1 MIHARPRKSSRQ
13 DLKTKTNH
21 PSPKIVLNTVLVL
34 LRTHTHLMCES
45 VHYMFTHLMK
55 GLQLEVAAL
64 RTPKLLVSL
73 YSVQI
78 SSSASHRV
86 QKMVKILK
94 I

>member
-45 VHYMFTHLMK
+45 VHYMFTHIMK
-55 GLQLEVAAL
+55 GVELKV
-64 RTPKLLVSL
+64 PKLLVSL